1 MTQLESAR
9 AGRMTPAI
17 QAVAAAEKV
26 AAETVLAGVAR
37 GLIVIPRN
45 PARGPLQAAVGIGA
59 GLRTKVNANLGTSPD
74 CTDAGEE
81 LHKAQVAVDSGA
93 DALMDLSTGGDLL
106 ALRKQL
112 LLRFSVPLGTV
123 PIYEAAV
130 RARERGGSYQ
140 AMTAE
145 DMLGVVR
152 EQAEQGVDFMT
163 IHAGVTQ
170 ESLQRLRAQG
180 RVMDIVSRGGA
191 MLSGWMLQHGVENP
205 YYTRFDELLDLCRQ
219 HDVTL
224 SLGDGL
230 RPGCVADATDRAQV
244 QELLTLGELA
254 RRARSAGVQVMIE
267 GPGHVPLHQIATN
280 IQLEKSLCEGAPFYV
295 LGPLVTDVAA
305 GYDHI
310 ACAIGGAVA
319 AAAGADFL
327 CYVTPAEHL
336 RLPDAQDVRQ
346 GVIASRIAAHAADL
360 AKGVAGAAEWDL
372 EMSKARKALDWEQQ
386 IALAL
391 DPQAARAARQSR
403 PLATL
408 DVCTMCGDFCA
419 VKTINEFLSGQK
431 ADQTSGQ

>member
-1 MTQLESAR
+1 MTQLEAAR
-9 AGRMTPAI
+9 AGQITPAL

-26 AAETVLAGVAR
+26 AVETVQAGVAR
-37 GLIVIPRN
+37 GAIVVPHN
-45 PARGPLQAAVGIGA
+45 PARGPLAAAVGIGA

-74 CTDAGEE
+74 CADAGEE
-81 LHKAQVAVDSGA
+81 LQKAQAAVDAGA

-106 ALRKQL
+106 DLRRQL
-112 LLRFSVPLGTV
+112 LARFSAPLGTV

-140 AMTAE
+140 AMTPE

-152 EQAEQGVDFMT
+152 DQAEQGVDFMT
-163 IHAGVTQ
+163 IHAGVTL
-170 ESLQRLRAQG
+170 ESLERLRSQG
-180 RVMDIVSRGGA
+180 RIMDVVSRGGA
-191 MLSGWMLQHGVENP
+191 MLSGWMLQHEEENP
-205 YYTRFDELLDLCRQ
+205 YFTRFDELLDLCRK

-254 RRARSAGVQVMIE
+254 RRARHAGVQVMIE
-267 GPGHVPLHQIATN
+267 GPGHVPLNQIAAN

-336 RLPDAQDVRQ
+336 RLPDVQDVRQ
-346 GVIASRIAAHAADL
+346 GVIAARIAAHAADL
-360 AKGVAGAAEWDL
+360 AKGVPGAAAWDL

-391 DPQAARAARQSR
+391 DPAAAQAARQSR
-403 PLATL
+403 PLATP
-408 DVCTMCGDFCA
+408 DVCTMCGEFCA
-419 VKTINEFLSGQK
+419 VKTISAFLK
-431 ADQTSGQ
+431 ET

>member
-1 MTQLESAR
+1 MTQLEAAR
-9 AGRMTPAI
+9 QGHMTPAI

-26 AAETVLAGVAR
+26 PAEAVLAGVAQ
-37 GLIVIPRN
+37 GVIVIPHN
-45 PARGPLQAAVGIGA
+45 PARGPLAAAVGVGA

-74 CTDAGEE
+74 CADAEEE
-81 LHKAQVAVDSGA
+81 LRKAQTAVEAGT

-106 ALRKQL
+106 GLRRQL
-112 LLRFSVPLGTV
+112 LARFNLPLGTV
-123 PIYEAAV
+123 PVYEAAV

-140 AMTAE
+140 SMTAE
-145 DMLGVVR
+145 DMLNVVR
-152 EQAEQGVDFMT
+152 DQAEQGVDFMT

-170 ESLQRLRAQG
+170 ESLRRLRSQG
-180 RVMDIVSRGGA
+180 RLMDIVSRGGA
-191 MLSGWMLQHGVENP
+191 MLSGWMLRRDEENP
-205 YYTRFDELLDLCRQ
+205 YFTRFDELLELCRQ

-230 RPGCVADATDRAQV
+230 RPGCLADATDRAQV

-254 RRARSAGVQVMIE
+254 RRSRQAGVQVMIE
-267 GPGHVPLHQIATN
+267 GPGHVPLNQIAAN

-346 GVIASRIAAHAADL
+346 GVIAARIAAHAADV
-360 AKGVAGAAEWDL
+360 AKGVAGAREWDA

-391 DPQAARAARQSR
+391 DPAAARAARQSR
-403 PLATL
+403 PLASP
-408 DVCTMCGDFCA
+408 DVCTMCGEFCA
-419 VKTINEFLSGQK
+419 VKTINEFLKQ
-431 ADQTSGQ
+431 A